1 MRLIDAFTILA
12 AFLAAYCLRAKF
24 HLIYTL
30 DIFPSFQ
37 IAQLKIASIKEYL
50 SFLILIVP
58 IWVIILNF
66 TGAYQS
72 FRTRAFS
79 DIAWITA
86 KSAIYTTFAFGAL
99 AFILKIQY
107 ISRLLFVI
115 FIFFA
120 SIALVIE
127 KWIVIYVMRYIRKK
141 GYNYRRML
149 IVGSGERAQ
158 KFIKLIEAHPEW
170 GFRIAGIIDDEKE
183 KLGSKVMGCDVIGV
197 LEDIPDILHKRAID
211 EVIFIVPRSWLNKI
225 QNSVATC
232 ELEGVKATLAVDL
245 FDLQIAH
252 AEQSDLEGI
261 PLITFETTLGQEGQL
276 FIKRTVDV
284 VFSAIAIILLLPVFP
299 IAAILI
305 KATSKGPVLFV
316 QKRVGRN
323 GRKFILYKFR
333 SMYQGAHKKLEEL
346 NGLNEISG
354 PVFKIKNDP
363 RVMPVGRYLR
373 RFSIDELPQ
382 LFNVFMGHMSIIGP
396 RPPLPHEVRKYEP
409 WQRRRLSMRP
419 GLTCY
424 WQIYGRNNIGFDKWM
439 KMDLEYIDNWSL
451 WLDFKIL
458 VKTIPAVLF
467 GNGAY

>member
-58 IWVIILNF
+58 VWVIILNF

-127 KWIVIYVMRYIRKK
+127 KWIVIYIMRYIRKK

-261 PLITFETTLGQEGQL
+261 PLITFETTLGREGQL

-284 VFSAIAIILLLPVFP
+284 VFSAIAIILLLPVFL

-305 KATSKGPVLFV
+305 KATSKGHVLFV

-363 RVMPVGRYLR
+363 RVTPVGRYLR